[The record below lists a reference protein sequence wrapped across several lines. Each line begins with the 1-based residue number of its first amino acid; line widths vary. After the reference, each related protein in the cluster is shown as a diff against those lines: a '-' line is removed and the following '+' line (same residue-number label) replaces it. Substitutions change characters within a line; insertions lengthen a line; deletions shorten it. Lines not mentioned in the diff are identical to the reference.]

1 MIDLIAYKKRMH
13 INGEDKD
20 KYSLRINPKGRLDF
34 DKMCALIAE
43 RTTLTDY
50 EVKFALAEVMQVI
63 IENIEIGR
71 GTELGPLGSIE
82 LSVKADAVD
91 TEEELNKK
99 LIEKTKIL
107 YKPSKDIK
115 KALKEV
121 KYKIEK

>member
-91 TEEELNKK
+91 TEEELKCRQPEQKYQERK
-99 LIEKTKIL
+99 LQCAQAFRPNPTFQ
-107 YKPSKDIK
+107 
-115 KALKEV
+115 AMRR
-121 KYKIEK
+121 

>member
-71 GTELGPLGSIE
+71 REVLKKGMVNCKRQLSREKARKRHKSGEPLGF
-82 LSVKADAVD
+82 
-91 TEEELNKK
+91 
-99 LIEKTKIL
+99 
-107 YKPSKDIK
+107 
-115 KALKEV
+115 
-121 KYKIEK
+121 

>member
-1 MIDLIAYKKRMH
+1 MIDLISYKKRMH

-20 KYSLRINPKGRLDF
+20 QYSVRINPKTRMDF

-50 EVKFALAEVMQVI
+50 EVEFALAEVMQVI
-63 IENIEIGR
+63 VENIGIGR

-82 LSVKADAVD
+82 LAVKANAVD
-91 TEEELNKK
+91 TEEKVNKK
-99 LIEKTKIL
+99 LVEKTKII

-115 KALKEV
+115 KALKTV
-121 KYKIEK
+121 KYKMER